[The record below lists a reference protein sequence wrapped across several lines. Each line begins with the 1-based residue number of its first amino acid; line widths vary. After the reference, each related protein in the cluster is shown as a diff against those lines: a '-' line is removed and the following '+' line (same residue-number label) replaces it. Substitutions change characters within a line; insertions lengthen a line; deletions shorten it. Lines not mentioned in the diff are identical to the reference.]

1 MSLRE
6 SETDLKDMIGILREM
21 FSRLS
26 QRLIRSELA
35 GRRDTTRIG
44 KCLIHCYLYFVS
56 HNLFLLLTFFG
67 FSYRMKGN
75 KAKLL
80 KEAERELEQNITLVK
95 APSVLTQ
102 DQSLTL
108 PKIKVQVSQQQAEEN
123 RPMEE

>member
-1 MSLRE
+1 
-6 SETDLKDMIGILREM
+6 
-21 FSRLS
+21 
-26 QRLIRSELA
+26 
-35 GRRDTTRIG
+35 
-44 KCLIHCYLYFVS
+44 
-56 HNLFLLLTFFG
+56 
-67 FSYRMKGN
+67 MKGN